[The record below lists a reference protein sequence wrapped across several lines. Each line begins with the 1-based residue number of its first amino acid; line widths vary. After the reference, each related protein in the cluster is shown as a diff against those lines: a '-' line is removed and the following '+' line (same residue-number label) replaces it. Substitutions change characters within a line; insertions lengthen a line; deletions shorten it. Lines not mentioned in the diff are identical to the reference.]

1 MHFLH
6 VFSLIKI
13 VNNNT
18 ISVKIIQIEKV
29 IQSHI
34 ASEERIKLTSMAE
47 IIKADLLENVHVKV
61 MKFGRTHHYITY

>member
-13 VNNNT
+13 VNNST
-18 ISVKIIQIEKV
+18 IAVKIIRIEKL

-34 ASEERIKLTSMAE
+34 ASEKQIKLTSMAE
-47 IIKADLLENVHVKV
+47 IIKADLLESVHVKV